1 LLFLQLLERPF
12 SICHER
18 TQGGKS
24 ERGQG
29 KSERGQ
35 DLGFGV
41 IWSFFA
47 RVGSGLRI
55 QTATLRLTSWRVAH
69 MQGRRKPAIRH
80 SRAP

>member
-18 TQGGKS
+18 TQG
-24 ERGQG
+24 G